1 MAYLTQPDYVKYKCS
16 CGQLKPITSLYFC
29 RHCLKIRCGFCICH
43 EVDSHYCAYCL
54 ENMPSSEARLK
65 KNRCSSCFDCPSCFH
80 TLSTRATLAQ
90 PRQDPAAGAGG
101 DGKVG
106 DGKQAKRVYY
116 LSCFNC
122 RWTAR
127 DVGIPD
133 QPVASGG
140 WPERTSPH
148 ATRVNQLLDYYKAV
162 LHQEKQE
169 KIERERKKFAVRGK
183 YITLTD
189 KTGLTGAMAR
199 SIAGL
204 PPAEGSSLALAGFT
218 PAVASEEVDDLPED
232 AFTKDVN
239 LNQITSMPQRLAAP
253 EWQPTQVSRL
263 HPIAKLLSVKRSQ
276 RCRACDHNLTKP
288 EYNPG
293 SIKFK
298 IELLAYYHVPEVKI
312 ISCEI
317 VRPGGKSTLLLKLTN
332 PTPHEMTLRLL
343 EPSEVPAEDRVDKD
357 TSLEKSLDKSLKIE
371 KHEPSWNPKEP
382 PTVLTQITPPAV
394 TLTLAPRDDAAEYDD
409 DARHEPS
416 QEPTV
421 TQFTPPAVTLTLA
434 PRDDAAEYDDDARH
448 EPSHIILWRKSNK
461 LALRLDL
468 TTDSTALE
476 GAPAQT
482 ALAVEYSYR
491 NTVPQPGAP
500 QNRDHTLYAVLYL
513 DLGTVGSAG
522 L

>member
-1 MAYLTQPDYVKYKCS
+1 MIPQ
-16 CGQLKPITSLYFC
+16 
-29 RHCLKIRCGFCICH
+29 
-43 EVDSHYCAYCL
+43 VDSHYCANCL

-90 PRQDPAAGAGG
+90 PRPAPEAGG
-101 DGKVG
+101 GDAKVEN
-106 DGKQAKRVYY
+106 KQPKKMYY

-122 RWTAR
+122 RWTSR

-140 WPERTSPH
+140 WPERSAPH
-148 ATRVNQLLDYYKAV
+148 AARVSQLLEHYRAV
-162 LHQEKQE
+162 AQQEKQD
-169 KIERERKKFAVRGK
+169 KLERERKKFAIRGK

-189 KTGLTGAMAR
+189 KTGLTGAVAR

-204 PPAEGSSLALAGFT
+204 GDAGAGAALAGFA
-218 PAVASEEVDDLPED
+218 PAVPKEDVEGLPED
-232 AFTKDVN
+232 AFTKEVN
-239 LNQITSMPQRLAAP
+239 LKQITSMPQRLASP
-253 EWQPTQVSRL
+253 EWQPVSVSRL
-263 HPIAKLLSVKRSQ
+263 HPLAKLLSVKRSQ

-312 ISCEI
+312 ISCEMI
-317 VRPGGKSTLLLKLTN
+317 KPGAKSTLLLKLAN
-332 PTPHEMTLRLL
+332 PTGHEMALQLL
-343 EPSEVPAEDRVDKD
+343 PAAPPPPPPHGETEAATEDKD
-357 TSLEKSLDKSLKIE
+357 DSIEKSLDKSLKLD
-371 KHEPSWNPKEP
+371 KEP
-382 PTVLTQITPPAV
+382 RWPHVEPPAI
-394 TLTLAPRDDAAEYDD
+394 LTR
-409 DARHEPS
+409 
-416 QEPTV
+416 V
-421 TQFTPPAVTLTLA
+421 TPPAVTLTLA

-461 LALRLDL
+461 LALRLEL
-468 TTDSTALE
+468 TTDPAAVEGSPARTAL
-476 GAPAQT
+476 T
-482 ALAVEYSYR
+482 VEYSYR
-491 NTVPQPGAP
+491 NTVPQSITAS
-500 QNRDHTLYAVLYL
+500 QNRDHTLYTTVYL

>member
-162 LHQEKQE
+162 LQQEKQE
-169 KIERERKKFAVRGK
+169 KIEKERKKFAVRGK

-218 PAVASEEVDDLPED
+218 PAVASEEVDELPED
-232 AFTKDVN
+232 AFTKEVN

-312 ISCEI
+312 ISCEM
-317 VRPGGKSTLLLKLTN
+317 VRPGGKSTLLLKLAN
-332 PTPHEMTLRLL
+332 PTPHEMTLKLL
-343 EPSEVPAEDRVDKD
+343 QPSEVPIEEEKEKVDKD

-371 KHEPSWNPKEP
+371 KQEPSWNPREP
-382 PTVLTQITPPAV
+382 PTVLTQITPPG
-394 TLTLAPRDDAAEYDD
+394 
-409 DARHEPS
+409 
-416 QEPTV
+416 
-421 TQFTPPAVTLTLA
+421 VTLTLA

-461 LALRLDL
+461 LALRLEL
-468 TTDSTALE
+468 STALSAAE
-476 GAPAQT
+476 GAPARA
-482 ALAVEYSYR
+482 ALALQYSYR

-500 QNRDHTLYAVLYL
+500 PDRDHALRATLLL
-513 DLGTVGSAG
+513 DLGTVGAAG

>member
-162 LHQEKQE
+162 LQQEKQE

-204 PPAEGSSLALAGFT
+204 PPAEGSSHALAGFT
-218 PAVASEEVDDLPED
+218 PAVASEEVDELPED

-317 VRPGGKSTLLLKLTN
+317 VRPGGKSTLLLKLAN

-343 EPSEVPAEDRVDKD
+343 QPADVPADEEKEKVDKD
-357 TSLEKSLDKSLKIE
+357 ASLEKSLDKSLKIE
-371 KHEPSWNPKEP
+371 KPEPSWNPREP
-382 PTVLTQITPPAV
+382 PTVLTQI
-394 TLTLAPRDDAAEYDD
+394 
-409 DARHEPS
+409 
-416 QEPTV
+416 
-421 TQFTPPAVTLTLA
+421 TPPAVTLTLA

-461 LALRLDL
+461 LALRLEL
-468 TTDSTALE
+468 STDAAAAE
-476 GAPAQT
+476 GSPAQT

-500 QNRDHTLYAVLYL
+500 QNRDHTLYTVLYL